1 MHAGVVTFRV
11 RSGKMG
17 EAVRAY
23 LGSVVPAMREQPGF
37 RGILVLTDP
46 ETDEGCAVG
55 LWETE
60 DDARVFEDSGAY
72 QEQIAKL
79 GGLLAERPVR
89 KVYEV
94 SVQM

>member
-1 MHAGVVTFRV
+1 MRAGVVTFRV

-17 EAVRAY
+17 EAVRTY

-37 RGILVLTDP
+37 RSILILTDP
-46 ETDEGCAVG
+46 ETDEGCTVG

-60 DDARVFEDSGAY
+60 EDARVFESSGVY
-72 QEQIAKL
+72 REQIAKL
-79 GGLLAERPVR
+79 GGLLAEPPVR

-94 SVQM
+94 SIQM